1 MQSSASLGKVRSLP
15 DDPELLPSLVELL
28 ESVGKELD
36 GDREIAKSLL
46 RRATSLIRVH
56 IDRHAL
62 GEEATRGSGLAG
74 WQTRRLLLFIE
85 ARLDQ
90 PIQIKELSAIAKLS
104 KAHFSRA
111 FKRAFNSTP
120 HSYIIRRRLE
130 KAEALMLTSDL
141 SLSDIAFHCG
151 LTDQAHLCKLF
162 RQKYGESPA
171 AWRRERT
178 ETDSRKSKSAT
189 RLQLNTDGV

>member
-1 MQSSASLGKVRSLP
+1 MQSAASLGQVRALP
-15 DDPELLPSLVELL
+15 DEPEFLPSLAELL
-28 ESVGKELD
+28 ENAGKELD
-36 GDREIAKSLL
+36 GDREVAKSLL
-46 RRATSLIRVH
+46 RRATSLIRIH

-62 GEEATRGSGLAG
+62 GEVTSKGSGLAG
-74 WQTRRLLLFIE
+74 WKTRRLLLYIE

-90 PIQIKELSAIAKLS
+90 PIHIKELSAIAKLS

-111 FKRAFNSTP
+111 FKRAFNTTP
-120 HSYIIRRRLE
+120 HSYIIRRRIE

-141 SLSDIAFHCG
+141 SLCDIAFHCG

-178 ETDSRKSKSAT
+178 ESDSRRSGSRRQSYAV
-189 RLQLNTDGV
+189 GA